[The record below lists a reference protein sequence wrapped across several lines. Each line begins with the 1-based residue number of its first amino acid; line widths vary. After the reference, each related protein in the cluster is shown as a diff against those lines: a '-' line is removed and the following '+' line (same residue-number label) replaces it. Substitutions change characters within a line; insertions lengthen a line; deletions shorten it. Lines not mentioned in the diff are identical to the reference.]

1 MSETTQNVAKIITFM
16 MRMDDADFDHT
27 LATLQQ
33 IKSNRAKQ
41 SKKNLY
47 VNTRGRTSN
56 SNLDVCGKIGD

>member
-1 MSETTQNVAKIITFM
+1 MSETTQNVATILSYM

-27 LATLQQ
+27 LDTLQEM
-33 IKSNRAKQ
+33 KRNRAKQ